1 MNNKKVWIGVGI
13 LIVVIAVVYG
23 YAKNAPKSQ
32 TVNSFSLPVG
42 MEDPAVTGIFI
53 SYNFMGEIKNLEAAA
68 DDISL
73 VLDSETDDLPV
84 FNITKNTKIYLV
96 SGDITTPGKVSD
108 LKSKTNVTIAAYYDL
123 KTNQWVTTGLYLS
136 VDKTK

>member
-1 MNNKKVWIGVGI
+1 MNNKIVGI
-13 LIVVIAVVYG
+13 SIAVLIAATAIIYG
-23 YAKNAPKSQ
+23 FATNREAIKPTGS
-32 TVNSFSLPVG
+32 VSLPVG
-42 MEDPAVTGIFI
+42 MQDPAVTGVFI
-53 SYNFMGEIKNLEAAA
+53 SYNFMGEIKNLEATA

-73 VLDSETDDLPV
+73 VLDSETNDLPV
-84 FNITKNTKIYLV
+84 FNITKNTKIHLV